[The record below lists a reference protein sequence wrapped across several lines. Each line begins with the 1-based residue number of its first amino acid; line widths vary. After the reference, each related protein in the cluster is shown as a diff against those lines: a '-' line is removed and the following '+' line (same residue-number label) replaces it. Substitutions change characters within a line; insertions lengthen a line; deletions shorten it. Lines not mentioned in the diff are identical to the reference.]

1 MISDLHKM
9 QSKYVS
15 SSLQWND
22 NQATAN
28 RRRDSGR
35 ISKGSSRMSSRAAT
49 AAANPNDDVE
59 SHYSLPPMTA
69 RSLYIEPQFRRID
82 LPEMI
87 RVNVLQPPTVP
98 KRTVTMQTAKAT
110 DHNKKRSLKMQREQH
125 QLTHGAWK
133 TYFYGDANKQEK
145 YRASLRAAL
154 KDQMSDLSRKNKDER
169 IAEVNYTMEVLGIDE
184 DFRVKDL
191 QNRIDRLTNGIN
203 VTKKNQE
210 LMHLLE
216 ERNKLEAKEVRA
228 LEAALLKVFP
238 INPRRTL
245 K

>member
-1 MISDLHKM
+1 
-9 QSKYVS
+9 
-15 SSLQWND
+15 
-22 NQATAN
+22 
-28 RRRDSGR
+28 
-35 ISKGSSRMSSRAAT
+35 MSSRAAT
-49 AAANPNDDVE
+49 AHARDDVE

-69 RSLYIEPQFRRID
+69 RSLYIEPQFKRID

-87 RVNVLQPPTVP
+87 RVNILQPPTVP

-125 QLTHGAWK
+125 QSTHGVWK
-133 TYFYGDANKQEK
+133 TYFYGDCQKQEK
-145 YRASLRAAL
+145 YRTNLRATL
-154 KDQMSDLSRKNKDER
+154 KDQMNDLARKNKNDR
-169 IAEVNYTMEVLGIDE
+169 LDEVNYTMQVLGIDE
-184 DFRVKDL
+184 EFRVKDL
-191 QNRIDRLTNGIN
+191 QKRIDRLTDGIN

-210 LMHLLE
+210 LMELLE
-216 ERNKLEAKEVRA
+216 EKNKLEAKEIVA